1 MNNNIKFPKVIFITD
16 FDYSDII
23 NECADGLPIFDD
35 GRIDFSTA
43 KIIPVVN
50 IILAYEDEI
59 LIMKR
64 TSKVLTNKNMWDC
77 IGGYYDEI
85 IPPEKKAL
93 KEVIEETGISHSNIL
108 STNVGKIF
116 NIIDKNPARRWIVF
130 PIMFT
135 LKDKIDPKLD
145 WEHSDFKWIKK
156 NRIQGFAQ
164 SKKVRNVL
172 YHCTIVGN

>member
-1 MNNNIKFPKVIFITD
+1 MIFIIN

-23 NECADGLPIFDD
+23 TECANNLPFFDD
-35 GRIDFSTA
+35 GRINFSSA

-50 IILAYEDEI
+50 VILSYDDEI

-64 TSKVLTNKNMWDC
+64 TSKVLTNKNVWDC

-93 KEVIEETGISHSNIL
+93 KEVIEETGISHNQIL
-108 STNVGKIF
+108 STNVGKTF
-116 NIIDKNPARRWIVF
+116 NIIEKSPARRWIIF
-130 PIMFT
+130 PVMFI
-135 LKDKIDPKLD
+135 LKKKTDPKLD

-156 NRIQGFAQ
+156 NRIHGFAQ

-172 YHCTIVGN
+172 YHCTIVSN